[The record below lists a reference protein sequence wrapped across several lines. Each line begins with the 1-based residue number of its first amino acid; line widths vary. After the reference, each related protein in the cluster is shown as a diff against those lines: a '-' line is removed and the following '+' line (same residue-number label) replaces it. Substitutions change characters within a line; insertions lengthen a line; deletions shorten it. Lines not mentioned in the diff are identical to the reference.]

1 MNKTSKVAISLPTET
16 LKAVEKERAESGES
30 RSQIIRRAIEIMLR
44 QEKENENIQKYIRGY
59 QDMPETKEEIA
70 AAHYSAEAAL
80 AEEPW

>member
-1 MNKTSKVAISLPTET
+1 MAISLPVET
-16 LKAVEKERAESGES
+16 LEAVEKERAASGES

-44 QEKENENIQKYIRGY
+44 QEKEKEKIQQYIRGY
-59 QDMPETKEEIA
+59 QEMPETNEEIA